1 MSKAVGGRPSERAWN
16 VPVSLHDVP
25 ETGRRFEL
33 NADADTRAAVA
44 KVAGLRDLSR
54 LEAAFDVTHYREG
67 LRVAGQVSATVGQ
80 VCVVTLEPI
89 ENEIEEAIDLIF
101 DPAVETAPTDVPDEE
116 AKAERAKAA
125 VQVGIDD
132 DGPEPLV
139 DDTVD
144 LGALAVEFLILGLDP
159 YPRKPGAV
167 FEAPPAEVKSEHP
180 FAALAKLR
188 GGQGGGND
196 G

>member
-1 MSKAVGGRPSERAWN
+1 MSKAVGGRLSERAWS

-33 NADADTRAAVA
+33 SADAETRAAVA

-54 LEAAFDVTHYREG
+54 LETFFDVTRYRDG

-89 ENEIEEAIDLIF
+89 ENEFEEAVDLIF
-101 DPAVETAPTDVPDEE
+101 DPGVATAPADVPEE
-116 AKAERAKAA
+116 ESKTARAKAA
-125 VQVGIDD
+125 VQVALDD

-139 DDTVD
+139 GDTVD

-167 FEAPPAEVKSEHP
+167 FDAPPAEVKGEHP

-188 GGQGGGND
+188 GGQGGND

>member
-1 MSKAVGGRPSERAWN
+1 MSKAAGGRPSERVWN

-33 NADADTRAAVA
+33 QADQETRAAVA
-44 KVAGLRDLSR
+44 KVAGLRDLTR
-54 LEAAFDVTHYREG
+54 LEAAFDLTHYHDG
-67 LRVAGQVSATVGQ
+67 LRVAGQVSATVEQ
-80 VCVVTLEPI
+80 VCVVTLDPI

-101 DPAVETAPTDVPDEE
+101 DPGVATAPADVADEE
-116 AKAERAKAA
+116 TKTGRAKAA
-125 VQVGIDD
+125 VQVGLDD

-139 DDTVD
+139 GDTVD

-159 YPRKPGAV
+159 YPRKPGAI
-167 FEAPPAEVKSEHP
+167 FDAPAAEVNGEHP

-188 GGQGGGND
+188 GGQSGND